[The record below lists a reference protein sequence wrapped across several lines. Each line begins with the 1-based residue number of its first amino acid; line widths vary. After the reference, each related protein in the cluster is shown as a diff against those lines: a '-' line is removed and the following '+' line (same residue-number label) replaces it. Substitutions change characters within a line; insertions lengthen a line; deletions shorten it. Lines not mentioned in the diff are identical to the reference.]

1 MVSRAEE
8 HLNPDLPRLR
18 VFPDESALS
27 REGAAIFVDR
37 IREKV
42 LSQGHASVIL
52 AGGGSP
58 RLLYA
63 EAGKLFSEWSASLR
77 EKVLFVPGD
86 ERMVR
91 SDDPQSNS
99 RMIRETL
106 LAGGEFPEM
115 AFERIRGESVSL
127 ESEALRY
134 ERVLLDRFKTTGLH
148 VPSFDWAFLGVGEDG
163 HTASLFPGSDP
174 ADEHRR
180 LVLPVPPEG
189 DRLPRITLG
198 YRLLAHAQQIIFL
211 APGRRKKDILREI
224 LVRMKDCPV
233 QKLLTLSLENG
244 HYPEFWIDCDADD
257 PSFSRLMLETPASQ
271 DSGGSR

>member
-18 VFPDESALS
+18 VFPDESALA
-27 REGAAIFVDR
+27 REGAAIFVER

-63 EAGKLFSEWSASLR
+63 EAGRLFSEWPASLR

-106 LAGGEFPEM
+106 LSGGEFPEM

-163 HTASLFPGSDP
+163 LPPGEQAKRVGGAHPRDQT
-174 ADEHRR
+174 
-180 LVLPVPPEG
+180 PETG
-189 DRLPRITLG
+189 WPYDRLHPPREKPSRKMG
-198 YRLLAHAQQIIFL
+198 HA
-211 APGRRKKDILREI
+211 
-224 LVRMKDCPV
+224 V
-233 QKLLTLSLENG
+233 
-244 HYPEFWIDCDADD
+244 
-257 PSFSRLMLETPASQ
+257 PSF
-271 DSGGSR
+271 